1 VTTETVPAAGLPVVT
16 TDVGEDEDR
25 RSVAVR
31 GLEHEIG
38 TMLRRIRRG
47 LGERAVRVHPEL
59 NTTSYL
65 LLSTLN
71 EQGARRAAELAEIFS
86 LDKGSVSRAVHQLV
100 ELGLVERTPD
110 PGDGRASLLSVTAE
124 TVRRLGEVHG
134 QRREQFDDRLV
145 GWTAEEIQEL
155 AERLGRFNLAL
166 GD

>member
-1 VTTETVPAAGLPVVT
+1 VTTQTVPPGETPVVAAA
-16 TDVGEDEDR
+16 VGIDDDR
-25 RSVAVR
+25 RAVAVR

-47 LGERAVRVHPEL
+47 LGERAVEVHPEL

-71 EQGARRAAELAEIFS
+71 EQGARRAADLAEIFS
-86 LDKGSVSRAVHQLV
+86 LDKGSVSRVVHQLV

-134 QRREQFDDRLV
+134 QRREHYDDRLAA
-145 GWTAEEIQEL
+145 WSADEIEDL
-155 AERLGRFNLAL
+155 VRMLGRLNLTLA
-166 GD
+166 D

>member
-1 VTTETVPAAGLPVVT
+1 VTTQTVPPADPAGARTGLGP
-16 TDVGEDEDR
+16 DDDR
-25 RSVAVR
+25 RSAAVR

-47 LGERAVRVHPEL
+47 LGERAVQVHPEL

-71 EQGARRAAELAEIFS
+71 EQGARRAAELAELFS

-110 PGDGRASLLSVTAE
+110 PGDGRASLLSVTPE

-134 QRREQFDDRLV
+134 QRRENVDDRLV
-145 GWTAEEIQEL
+145 GWNPEEIEEL
-155 AERLGRFNLAL
+155 AQGLGRLNLAL
-166 GD
+166 AD